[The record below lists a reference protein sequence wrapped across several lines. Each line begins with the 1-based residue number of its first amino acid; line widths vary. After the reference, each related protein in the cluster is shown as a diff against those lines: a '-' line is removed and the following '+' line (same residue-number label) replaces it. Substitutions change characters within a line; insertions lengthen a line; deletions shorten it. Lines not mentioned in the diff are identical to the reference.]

1 MGVRFGK
8 VTLNGTHEVFR
19 SYFAIDC
26 ENCCCCCFFLTV
38 NSKSNRRDPVG
49 ELS

>member
-19 SYFAIDC
+19 SYFAIDW
-26 ENCCCCCFFLTV
+26 ENCCCFFFFTV
-38 NSKSNRRDPVG
+38 NSKSNRRDPVAG
-49 ELS
+49 LS